1 MFGGAAFGFF
11 AGIHYWFPKMT
22 GRMFNEKAA
31 KAAWATMFIGFN
43 VLYFTMFILGLQ
55 GMPRRYFQ
63 YLPQFR
69 TNHIISTIGSWILA
83 AGLIIMFGNLIRAVF
98 KGEKAPMNPW
108 GGTTLEWQIA
118 SPPPAENFETIPVI
132 EHGPYKYD

>member
-1 MFGGAAFGFF
+1 
-11 AGIHYWFPKMT
+11 
-22 GRMFNEKAA
+22 
-31 KAAWATMFIGFN
+31 MFIGFN

-83 AGLIIMFGNLIRAVF
+83 AGLIIMFWNLIRAVF
-98 KGEKAPMNPW
+98 RGEKAPMNPW
-108 GGTTLEWQIA
+108 GGTTLEWQIP